1 MAIAAHVVNVI
12 ATRNKQMRLT
22 KESLKQIIKE
32 ELEAVQQEG
41 FMDSVKG
48 FFGGGSEPAMKGLD
62 QGPSEHVFSLV
73 DEKELQSRK
82 DAFLGSLGQTR
93 ISIGMGKKSGRGTTE
108 NYFFGRDVKSGMIDI
123 DKVKDDIAADL
134 AGIDA
139 MGYTS
144 WKGGDLSFPEVI
156 ENPSRMADLV
166 GNPMQGWQMLA
177 KYLSGRI
184 NRLPVKNKDLFAIQQ
199 AYAAKQLG

>member
-1 MAIAAHVVNVI
+1 M
-12 ATRNKQMRLT
+12 KLT

-48 FFGGGSEPAMKGLD
+48 FFGGGSEPAMKGFN
-62 QGPSEHVFSLV
+62 QGPSSSNFKRV

-82 DAFLGSLGQTR
+82 EAFLRGLGQTR
-93 ISIGMGKKSGRGTTE
+93 VSIGSGRKSGRGTSE
-108 NYFFGRDVKSGMIDI
+108 NYFFGRDVKTGMIDTQQI
-123 DKVKDDIAADL
+123 MDDIKADL

-144 WKGGDLSFPEVI
+144 SKGGDLSFPEVI

-166 GNPMQGWQMLA
+166 GNPMRGWQMLA
-177 KYLSGRI
+177 KYLSGKI

>member
-1 MAIAAHVVNVI
+1 M
-12 ATRNKQMRLT
+12 KLT

-41 FMDSVKG
+41 FMDSIKG
-48 FFGGGSEPAMKGLD
+48 FFGGGSEPAMKGFN
-62 QGPSEHVFSLV
+62 QGPSSNNFKRV

-82 DAFLGSLGQTR
+82 EAFLRSLGQTR
-93 ISIGMGKKSGRGTTE
+93 ATVGSARGGRGTTE
-108 NYFFGRDVKSGMIDI
+108 NYFFGRDVKTGMISNQQI
-123 DKVKDDIAADL
+123 MDDIKADL

-144 WKGGDLSFPEVI
+144 SKGGDLFFPEVI
-156 ENPSRMADLV
+156 ENPSRMADLI
-166 GNPMQGWQMLA
+166 GDPYKGWNMIA

-184 NRLPVKNKDLFAIQQ
+184 NRLPVKNKDLFAVQQ